1 MKPVLPKTGLPLRRL
16 SMRGFTLIELMVVVA
31 LAAILAVIATPS
43 FRELMVSTRTRAAA
57 SALHESLWLARSEAI
72 KRNKPVTFTVTTLQ
86 DGWTIT
92 PVDKPATVLRKQD
105 GLPDLKLSFN
115 SGTSV
120 TFEYNSQGRL
130 TDGVAAVKMT
140 LSGADGLGPRCISF
154 DAAARPKLTS
164 GACA

>member
-1 MKPVLPKTGLPLRRL
+1 MQPVLPKASLPLRRL
-16 SMRGFTLIELMVVVA
+16 SVRGFTLIELMVVVA
-31 LAAILAVIATPS
+31 LVAILAAIATPS

-72 KRNKPVTFTVTTLQ
+72 KRNKPVAFTVTTLQ

-92 PVDKPATVLRKQD
+92 PVTTPTTVLRKQD
-105 GLPDLKLSFN
+105 GLPNLKLSFN

-130 TDGVAAVKMT
+130 VDGVAALKMT
-140 LSGADGLGPRCISF
+140 LSGLDGLSPRCISF
-154 DAAARPKLTS
+154 DAAARPKLTQ
-164 GACA
+164 GTCA